1 LLDDEENAMTT
12 HRSLRPAPAGAHRGP
27 FSPRSLSRI
36 ALVGAAA
43 LTLAGCSAG
52 AQPGGG
58 GGEGGASAW
67 TLTGGAEE
75 TFRSSFQAW
84 NDANGD
90 SPITAEY
97 FANDAFKEKIRTS
110 VGSGNA
116 PTLIYNWG
124 GDTLESYV
132 ENGSVVELTGEIP
145 EMEERALDSVLE
157 TGKVDGKL
165 YAVPNNN
172 TQPVILYYNTK
183 LFEEAGVEV
192 PTTWEEMLDAVEAF
206 KAEGVTPISV
216 AGSSQWPY
224 LMWIQYLTDRIG
236 GPEVFQAVVDG
247 EEDAWSHPAITEA
260 LEKIQELV
268 EAGGFGDAYGSVV
281 ADAGAD
287 VALVHTDQAAMMLHG
302 SWVYSSFLTDAPEW
316 TAEGN
321 LGYTTFPEIEGGQGD
336 PQNIV
341 GNPANFWAVSAD
353 ASEEEQAT
361 ALEYLNDMNL
371 DDAAVDTLFDA
382 GLIPAVDGVED
393 RIAETEHPEYLDFAY
408 SMVQDAPNFQL
419 SWDQALPADQ
429 GQALLTNLSQ
439 VFAGEM
445 SPEEFQTAMNGTL

>member
-1 LLDDEENAMTT
+1 M
-12 HRSLRPAPAGAHRGP
+12 
-27 FSPRSLSRI
+27 
-36 ALVGAAA
+36 
-43 LTLAGCSAG
+43 
-52 AQPGGG
+52 
-58 GGEGGASAW
+58 
-67 TLTGGAEE
+67 
-75 TFRSSFQAW
+75 
-84 NDANGD
+84 
-90 SPITAEY
+90 
-97 FANDAFKEKIRTS
+97 
-110 VGSGNA
+110 
-116 PTLIYNWG
+116 
-124 GDTLESYV
+124 
-132 ENGSVVELTGEIP
+132 
-145 EMEERALDSVLE
+145 
-157 TGKVDGKL
+157 
-165 YAVPNNN
+165 
-172 TQPVILYYNTK
+172 
-183 LFEEAGVEV
+183 
-192 PTTWEEMLDAVEAF
+192 
-206 KAEGVTPISV
+206 
-216 AGSSQWPY
+216 
-224 LMWIQYLTDRIG
+224 
-236 GPEVFQAVVDG
+236 
-247 EEDAWSHPAITEA
+247 
-260 LEKIQELV
+260 
-268 EAGGFGDAYGSVV
+268 

-361 ALEYLNDMNL
+361 ALEYLDDMNL

>member
-1 LLDDEENAMTT
+1 MTT
-12 HRSLRPAPAGAHRGP
+12 VRTRRTAPAPWTP
-27 FSPRSLSRI
+27 FSRRSLSRA

-43 LTLAGCSAG
+43 LALTGCGGG
-52 AQPGGG
+52 AQPGQA
-58 GGEGGASAW
+58 GGATAW

-75 TFRSSFQAW
+75 TFRTSFQEW
-84 NDANGD
+84 NDAHSEN
-90 SPITAEY
+90 PIDAEY

-116 PTLIYNWG
+116 PTLVYNWG
-124 GDTLESYV
+124 GDNLESYV
-132 ENGSVVELTGEIP
+132 ENGSVVELTGRIP

-172 TQPVILYYNTK
+172 TQPVVLYYNTK
-183 LFEEAGVEV
+183 LFEQAGVEV
-192 PTTWEEMLDAVEAF
+192 PTTWEEMLAAVEAF
-206 KAEGVTPISV
+206 QAEGITPISV

-247 EEDAWSHPAITEA
+247 EENAWSDPAITEA

-268 EAGGFGDAYGSVV
+268 EAGGFGDTYGSVV

-287 VALVHTDQAAMMLHG
+287 VALLHTDQAAMMLHG

-321 LGYTTFPEIEGGQGD
+321 LGYTTFPEVEGGRGD

-353 ASEEEQAT
+353 ASEEEQQT
-361 ALEYLNDMNL
+361 ALEYLNGTNL
-371 DDAAVDTLFDA
+371 DETAVDTLFDA
-382 GLIPAVDGVED
+382 GLIPAVDGVEEKISD
-393 RIAETEHPEYLDFAY
+393 TEHPEYLDFAY
-408 SMVQDAPNFQL
+408 SMVQDAPHFQL

-445 SPEEFQTAMNGTL
+445 TPEQFQTAMNGTL

>member
-1 LLDDEENAMTT
+1 MTT
-12 HRSLRPAPAGAHRGP
+12 VRTRRTAPAPWTP
-27 FSPRSLSRI
+27 FSRRSLSRV

-43 LTLAGCSAG
+43 LTLAGCGGG
-52 AQPGGG
+52 AQPGQA
-58 GGEGGASAW
+58 GGATAW

-75 TFRSSFQAW
+75 TFRTSFQEW
-84 NDANGD
+84 NENNPEN
-90 SPITAEY
+90 PIEAEY

-124 GDTLESYV
+124 GDNLESYV
-132 ENGSVVELTGEIP
+132 ENGNVVELTGEVP

-157 TGKVDGKL
+157 TGKVDGTL

-172 TQPVILYYNTK
+172 TQPVVLYYNTK
-183 LFEEAGVEV
+183 LFEQAGVEV

-206 KAEGVTPISV
+206 EAEGITPISV

-247 EEDAWSHPAITEA
+247 EENAWSDPAITEA

-268 EAGGFGDAYGSVV
+268 EAGGFGDTYGSVV

-361 ALEYLNDMNL
+361 AIEYLNEMNL
-371 DDAAVDTLFDA
+371 DDTAVDTLFDA
-382 GLIPAVDGVED
+382 GLIPAVDGVEEE
-393 RIAETEHPEYLDFAY
+393 IADTEHPEYLDFAY
-408 SMVQDAPNFQL
+408 SMVQDAPHFQL

-445 SPEEFQTAMNGTL
+445 TPEQFQTAMNGTL